1 MRIGHGYDAH
11 RLKAGR
17 PCVLCGVT
25 VPSDAGP
32 DGHSDADVPV
42 HALMDAL
49 LGALAL
55 GDIGAFFPDSDMRYK
70 DADSLGLLRLVCNVV
85 RQRGYAL
92 ANADMTIVAQQPRLS
107 PYIARMREK
116 RPRRSASASTV
127 SASRPRRR
135 KRWLHGR
142 RAGDRSPRRRF
153 AGRSIKP
160 DYAVHGAKKDLPA
173 KPGDHFS
180 TQKGKTEKRRPA

>member
-25 VPSDAGP
+25 VPSGVGP

-55 GDIGAFFPDSDMRYK
+55 GDIGACFPDTDMRYK
-70 DADSLGLLRLVCNVV
+70 DADSLELLKAVYAMV

-92 ANADMTIVAQQPRLS
+92 SNADMTIVAQQPRLS
-107 PYIARMREK
+107 PYIGQMREK
-116 RPRRSASASTV
+116 TAAALGVDADRV
-127 SASRPRRR
+127 SVKATTEE
-135 KRWLHGR
+135 KMGFTG
-142 RAGDRSPRRRF
+142 AGQGI
-153 AGRSIKP
+153 AAH
-160 DYAVHGAKKDLPA
+160 AVVLL
-173 KPGDHFS
+173 
-180 TQKGKTEKRRPA
+180 EEI